1 MRILVTG
8 GAGFIGSNFL
18 QTLVPLHPEHSFLCF
33 DKLTYAGNLLSLSEI
48 QGAKNFSL
56 EVADVADA
64 ESVTRIFGDFRPDV
78 VVHFAAESHV
88 DRSIHDPGE
97 FVRTNVVGT
106 LQLLNASRSCAKSSP
121 AFRFHHVS
129 TDEVY
134 GSLEDEGTFTEDSRY
149 DPSSPYAASKAS
161 SDHLVRAFHRT
172 YGLPVTIT
180 NCSNNY
186 GPRQAPEKLIPLTM
200 LNALEGRELPVYGTG
215 GNSRDWLFVE
225 DHCEAVW
232 TVIERGRV
240 GQTYNVGGGEERTNI
255 DVVRAICRL
264 VAEKTGRPAEDV
276 LGLIRFV
283 ADRPGHDWRYAIDA
297 SKLQQELGWQPKL
310 RLNDGLARTLSWYM
324 SNPAWVKAVQ
334 AGEHQKWLEKNYD
347 RRPAHAQAAAAN
359 STKGTHS

>member
-1 MRILVTG
+1 MRFLVTG

-18 QTLVPLHPEHSFLCF
+18 NMFVPAHAEHSFLCF
-33 DKLTYAGNLLSLSEI
+33 DKLTYAGNPLSLKALE
-48 QGAKNFSL
+48 GAKNFSL
-56 EVADVADA
+56 EVADVAEA
-64 ESVTRIFGDFRPDV
+64 ESVTRIFQDFRPDV

-106 LQLLNASRSCAKSSP
+106 LQLLNAARAAWKGSTSC
-121 AFRFHHVS
+121 RFHHVS

-134 GSLEDEGTFTEDSRY
+134 GSLLDEGTFTEETRY

-186 GPRQAPEKLIPLTM
+186 GPRQAPEKLIPLTL
-200 LNALEGRELPVYGTG
+200 LNALEKRELPVYGTG
-215 GNSRDWLFVE
+215 GNSRDWLYVD
-225 DHCEAVW
+225 DHCDAIW

-240 GQTYNVGGGEERTNI
+240 GQTYNVGGGEERKNI
-255 DVVRAICRL
+255 DIVRTICEL
-264 VAEKTGRPAEDV
+264 VAERTGRPAAEV

-283 ADRPGHDWRYAIDA
+283 ADRPGHDWRYAIDS
-297 SKLQQELGWQPKL
+297 SKLQRELGWEPKM
-310 RLNDGLARTLSWYM
+310 RLDTGLARTLAWYVD
-324 SNPAWVKAVQ
+324 NPGWVKAVQ

-347 RRPAHAQAAAAN
+347 HRLGASKEAAGAKEA
-359 STKGTHS
+359 KA

>member
-1 MRILVTG
+1 MRVLVTG

-18 QTLVPLHPEHSFLCF
+18 NMFVPRHPEHAFLCF
-33 DKLTYAGNLLSLSEI
+33 DKLTYAGNPLSLAGI
-48 QGAKNFSL
+48 QGAKNFAL
-56 EVADVADA
+56 EVADIA
-64 ESVTRIFGDFRPDV
+64 EPEHVSRIFREFEPDV

-106 LQLLNASRSCAKSSP
+106 LQLLNASKAAWKGKSGC
-121 AFRFHHVS
+121 RFHHVS

-134 GSLEDEGTFTEDSRY
+134 GSLRDDGIFTEDTRY

-186 GPRQAPEKLIPLTM
+186 GPRQAPEKLIPLTI

-215 GNSRDWLFVE
+215 GNTRDWLYVD

-232 TVIERGRV
+232 TVIARGRV
-240 GQTYNVGGGEERTNI
+240 GETYNVGGNEERKNI
-255 DVVRAICRL
+255 DVVRTICRL
-264 VAEKTGRPAEDV
+264 VAERTGRPADEV

-283 ADRPGHDWRYAIDA
+283 EDRPGHDWRYAIDS
-297 SKLQQELGWQPKL
+297 SKLQRDLGWSPSLKFEA
-310 RLNDGLARTLSWYM
+310 GLARTLAWYAE
-324 SNPAWVKAVQ
+324 NPAWVKAVQ
-334 AGEHQKWLEKNYD
+334 SGEHQKWLEKNYD
-347 RRPAHAQAAAAN
+347 RRLRAAREGAAA
-359 STKGTHS
+359 KGTGS

>member
-18 QTLVPLHPEHSFLCF
+18 NMFVPRHPEHSFVCF
-33 DKLTYAGNLLSLSEI
+33 DKLTYAGNPLSLSDI
-48 QGAKNFSL
+48 DGAKNFTL
-56 EVADVADA
+56 EVADIADGD
-64 ESVTRIFGDFRPDV
+64 VVNRIFGEFHPDV

-88 DRSIHDPGE
+88 DRSIHDPGA

-106 LQLLNASRSCAKSSP
+106 LQLLNACRAMWKGSRTGH
-121 AFRFHHVS
+121 FHHVS

-134 GSLEDEGTFTEDSRY
+134 GSLRDEGTFTEDSRY

-186 GPRQAPEKLIPLTM
+186 GPRQAPEKLIPLTL

-215 GNSRDWLFVE
+215 GNCRDWLYVD
-225 DHCEAVW
+225 DHCEAIW
-232 TVIERGRV
+232 TVIQRGQI
-240 GQTYNVGGGEERTNI
+240 GQTYNVGGNEERTNI
-255 DVVRAICRL
+255 DVVRALCQL
-264 VAEKTGRPAEDV
+264 VAEQTGRPAADV

-283 ADRPGHDWRYAIDA
+283 EDRPGHDWRYAVDS
-297 SKLQQELGWQPKL
+297 SKLKRELGWEPTL
-310 RLNDGLARTLSWYM
+310 RFAEGLSRTLAWYVA
-324 SNPAWVKAVQ
+324 NPAWVKAVQ
-334 AGEHQKWLEKNYD
+334 AGEHQTWLEKNYD
-347 RRPAHAQAAAAN
+347 RRLKTARDAAGPA
-359 STKGTHS
+359 

>member
-18 QTLVPLHPEHSFLCF
+18 NTFVPRHPDHSFLCF
-33 DKLTYAGNLLSLSEI
+33 DKLTYAGNPLSLSEI
-48 QGAKNFSL
+48 EGARNFAL
-56 EVADVADA
+56 EVADIADA
-64 ESVTRIFGDFRPDV
+64 EAVDRVFRDFRLDV

-106 LQLLNASRSCAKSSP
+106 LQLLNACRAAWKGAAPVSGH
-121 AFRFHHVS
+121 RFHHVS

-134 GSLEDEGTFTEDSRY
+134 GSLTDDGGYFTEDTRY

-186 GPRQAPEKLIPLTM
+186 GPRQAPEKLIPLTL
-200 LNALEGRELPVYGTG
+200 LNALEGRQLPVYGTG
-215 GNSRDWLFVE
+215 KNRRDWLFVE
-225 DHCEAVW
+225 DHCDAVW
-232 TVIERGRV
+232 TVLERGRV
-240 GQTYNVGGGEERTNI
+240 GQTYNVGGGAERANI
-255 DVVRAICRL
+255 EVVETICRL
-264 VAEKTGRPAEDV
+264 VAERTGKPAEQV
-276 LGLIRFV
+276 LGLIRYV
-283 ADRPGHDWRYAIDA
+283 EDRPGHDWRYAIDA
-297 SKLQQELGWQPKL
+297 SKIEQELGWKPRMDL
-310 RLNDGLARTLSWYM
+310 ATGLARTLAWYAE
-324 SNPAWVKAVQ
+324 NPAWVKAVQ

-347 RRPAHAQAAAAN
+347 HRLRGSA
-359 STKGTHS
+359 KGSA